1 MGHKAVRGDV
11 LDIVYHYNIQKTIA
25 IGEEENPGLEYACIG
40 KEEGDRFEYLDTHIL
55 IKKIYPMCDELQ
67 DRQWVPKVTDF
78 FKLPEDR
85 KSAQYEEVKFGIVND
100 VTEWK
105 MDALQREKTEKI
117 RAENEESE
125 RVLGHNTVGPRHYQ
139 KQKWTIDSEIKAY
152 RKIRHNPYGVRLDYL
167 NEKTHEIVTLYIGE
181 QKIEDKKGA
190 HVLGWNNTFQ
200 QILECD
206 EDGRTTLSRNVSD
219 SSQGIH
225 LESLFH
231 NDKDEFKC
239 KGITYKLQLR
249 RTYMFDNY
257 ERGINYEEVYNV
269 QEDGDITDPLLRK
282 VLESKR
288 RQGEMTSIVYSIQ
301 SEQREIMYQPLEKN
315 IVVQGCAGSGKTM
328 ILMHRISALLSDVA
342 GLDAESVVILTP
354 NEVFTESIDSL
365 SATLEIS
372 KVGRESVDAFYKEL
386 IWNYLPDR
394 VVEDELRDEAKLYTV
409 DTLQK
414 AYMEQTFE
422 KILKEEDTCIQA
434 NREEIE
440 ADFLKIESLLK
451 RNKIK
456 QPQKKDEF
464 KDYLESSQKTLA
476 DLQKKLGEQTASIK
490 TEEEKIKNDE
500 KRVRESRK
508 AAQEAE
514 NGILMLMLKVLDE
527 VEERKNKCILKNKE
541 LKAECEK
548 ITLSL
553 QKNTAARDAKSYIDV
568 SGSVNLVDLALS
580 GEENL
585 MELARSYQK
594 TQSEITLL
602 EVEKNKLNPNDI
614 RGQFE
619 IEEKLLQSRRAL
631 LDLYE
636 KVPKPSDTITIAEET
651 KCKEEIEQK
660 QREIKQNESCIK
672 ACDSCITVIR
682 ETKGRNWPDLKQA
695 EGHEI
700 LDDLTK
706 EYQTARETIRV
717 QTGRAENISKE
728 IEKSQQTLAKLKE
741 QQVSNEEREALK
753 QLNDKLQ
760 SCTAESIIDESMR
773 RACEMAGIKPDV
785 VCRIQLLFLLQLC
798 YGYFQ
803 KQVPNK
809 IKLLCVDEAQDV
821 SMLEI
826 QLLRKILGEKIYW
839 NLYGDYMQV
848 STAYKGQPEK
858 AKLWEPIESQLN
870 AELYTMDINY
880 RNAQEIVEYCNA
892 EFDMKITPMGLHGE
906 KVIPKSKGVCWNEFI
921 ECLENCKE
929 KYTAAII
936 VNNSAKFEE
945 YKHRFKMLGRAYEI
959 DSEDLLVGAV
969 GDGKIAL
976 LDIKSAKGMEF
987 RYVFVDKEGMTP
999 NELYIAY
1006 TRAMETLFVAE
1017 EK

>member
-55 IKKIYPMCDELQ
+55 IKKIYPMSDEPQ
-67 DRQWVPKVTDF
+67 DGQWIPKVTDF

-85 KSAQYEEVKFGIVND
+85 KSSQYEEVKFGIVND
-100 VTEWK
+100 VTAWK
-105 MDALQREKTEKI
+105 MDALQREKNEKI

-167 NEKTHEIVTLYIGE
+167 NEKTHEIVTFYIGE
-181 QKIEDKKGA
+181 QRIEDKKGA

-206 EDGRTTLSRNVSD
+206 EDGRTKLSRNASD
-219 SSQGIH
+219 FSQGIR
-225 LESLFH
+225 LESLIH

-239 KGITYKLQLR
+239 KGISYKLQLR
-249 RTYMFDNY
+249 RTYTFDNY

-328 ILMHRISALLSDVA
+328 ILMHRISALLSDA
-342 GLDAESVVILTP
+342 TGLDAESIVILTP
-354 NEVFTESIDSL
+354 NEVFTESLDSL
-365 SATLEIS
+365 SETLEIS
-372 KVGRESVDAFYKEL
+372 KVGRESVDAFYKDL
-386 IWNYLPDR
+386 VWSYLPDGM
-394 VVEDELRDEAKLYTV
+394 VEDGLRDEAEIYTA
-409 DTLQK
+409 DILQK
-414 AYMEQTFE
+414 AYTEQTFE
-422 KILKEEDTCIQA
+422 NILSEENSCIQEK
-434 NREEIE
+434 REEIE
-440 ADFLKIESLLK
+440 TDFVKIEALLK

-456 QPQKKDEF
+456 QPQKKDRF
-464 KDYLESSQKTLA
+464 KEYLEDSQKTLTN
-476 DLQKKLGEQTASIK
+476 LQRKLEEQTASIK
-490 TEEEKIKNDE
+490 AIEEQIKNDE
-500 KRVRESRK
+500 KRVETSRN

-514 NGILMLMLKVLDE
+514 NGILALMLGVL
-527 VEERKNKCILKNKE
+527 EEIGKRKNECVLKNQE

-548 ITLSL
+548 IALNL
-553 QKNTAARDAKSYIDV
+553 QKNMAARNAKSYIDV

-580 GEENL
+580 GEESL
-585 MELARSYQK
+585 MELARDYQK
-594 TQSEITLL
+594 TQNEIALL
-602 EVEKNKLNPNDI
+602 EAEKNKLNPNDI

-619 IEEKLLQSRRAL
+619 IEEKLLKCRKVL

-636 KVPKPSDTITIAEET
+636 NVPKPSDTITIAEET
-651 KCKEEIEQK
+651 KCKEEIGQK
-660 QREIKQNESCIK
+660 QREITQNESCIK
-672 ACDSCITVIR
+672 ACDSCIAAIH
-682 ETKGRNWPDLKQA
+682 ETKGRNWPDLAQT

-700 LDDLTK
+700 LADLTR
-706 EYQTARETIRV
+706 EYQSEWETIRV

-728 IEKSQQTLAKLKE
+728 IEKSQQALAKLKE
-741 QQVSNEEREALK
+741 QQISNEDREALK
-753 QLNDKLQ
+753 QLNDKLR
-760 SCTAESIIDESMR
+760 SYTAESIIDESMR
-773 RACEMAGIKPDV
+773 RACEMAGIRPDV

-798 YGYFQ
+798 YRYFQ

-809 IKLLCVDEAQDV
+809 IKLLCVDEAQDI

-826 QLLRKILGEKIYW
+826 QLLKKILGEKIYW

-858 AKLWEPIESQLN
+858 SELWQSVKSQLN
-870 AELYTMDINY
+870 AELYAMDINY

-906 KVIPKSKGVCWNEFI
+906 EVDEDSWSGCWNRFI
-921 ECLENCKE
+921 ECLQNCKE
-929 KYTAAII
+929 EYTAAII
-936 VNNSAKFEE
+936 VNNSDK
-945 YKHRFKMLGRAYEI
+945 FKMYQNELLYGGYGI
-959 DSEDLLVGAV
+959 DSEDFSVRTV
-969 GDGKIAL
+969 ENKIAL

-987 RYVFVDKEGMTP
+987 RYVFVDKEDMTP

-1017 EK
+1017 E

>member
-11 LDIVYHYNIQKTIA
+11 LDIVYHYNVQKTIA

-55 IKKIYPMCDELQ
+55 IKKIYPMSDEPQ
-67 DRQWVPKVTDF
+67 DRQWIPKVTDF
-78 FKLPEDR
+78 FRLPEDK
-85 KSAQYEEVKFGIVND
+85 KSSQYEEVKFGIVND
-100 VTEWK
+100 ATGWK
-105 MDALQREKTEKI
+105 MDALQKEKNEKI

-152 RKIRHNPYGVRLDYL
+152 RRIRHDPYGVRLDYL
-167 NEKTHEIVTLYIGE
+167 NKKTHEIVTLYIGE

-206 EDGRTTLSRNVSD
+206 EDGRTKLSRNVSD

-249 RTYMFDNY
+249 RTYTFDNY
-257 ERGINYEEVYNV
+257 ERGINYEEIYNV
-269 QEDGDITDPLLRK
+269 QKDGDITDPLLRK

-328 ILMHRISALLSDVA
+328 ILMHRISALLSDIA

-354 NEVFTESIDSL
+354 NEVFTESLDSL
-365 SATLEIS
+365 SETLEIS
-372 KVGRESVDAFYKEL
+372 KVGRESVDAFYKDL
-386 IWNYLPDR
+386 IWSYLPNR
-394 VVEDELRDEAKLYTV
+394 MIEDELRDEAELYTADV
-409 DTLQK
+409 LQM
-414 AYMEQTFE
+414 AYREQTF
-422 KILKEEDTCIQA
+422 KNILSEEDSCIQE

-440 ADFLKIESLLK
+440 ADFLKIGSLLK

-456 QPQKKDEF
+456 QTPKKDKF
-464 KDYLESSQKTLA
+464 KDYLEGSRKTLT
-476 DLQKKLGEQTASIK
+476 DLQKKLGEQTTSIK
-490 TEEEKIKNDE
+490 MVEEKIKNDE
-500 KRVRESRK
+500 KRVEESRK
-508 AAQEAE
+508 TAQKAE
-514 NGILMLMLKVLDE
+514 NGILALMFEVLDKAE
-527 VEERKNKCILKNKE
+527 KRKNECILKNRE

-548 ITLSL
+548 ITLNL
-553 QKNTAARDAKSYIDV
+553 QKNTAARNAKSYIDV

-585 MELARSYQK
+585 MELARDYQK
-594 TQSEITLL
+594 TQNEITLL
-602 EVEKNKLNPNDI
+602 EAEKNKLNPNDI

-619 IEEKLLQSRRAL
+619 IEERLLQGRRTL

-636 KVPKPSDTITIAEET
+636 KVPKPSDTITIAEEA
-651 KCKEEIEQK
+651 KCKEEVKQK
-660 QREIKQNESCIK
+660 QREVAQNESCIK
-672 ACDSCITVIR
+672 ACDSCIAVIH

-706 EYQTARETIRV
+706 EYQTAWETIRI

-728 IEKSQQTLAKLKE
+728 IEKSQQALAELKE
-741 QQVSNEEREALK
+741 QQISNEEREALK
-753 QLNDKLQ
+753 QLNDKFQ
-760 SCTAESIIDESMR
+760 SCTAESMIEESMR
-773 RACEMAGIKPDV
+773 RACEMVGIKPDV

-826 QLLRKILGEKIYW
+826 RLLRKILGEKIYW

-858 AKLWEPIESQLN
+858 AKLWEPAESQLN

-880 RNAQEIVEYCNA
+880 RNAQEIVEYCNS

-906 KVIPKSKGVCWNEFI
+906 EVDEDSWSGSWHRFI
-921 ECLENCKE
+921 ECFQGCKE
-929 KYTAAII
+929 EYTAAII
-936 VNNSAKFEE
+936 VDRSDK
-945 YKHRFKMLGRAYEI
+945 FKMYQNELLYGEYGI
-959 DSEDLLVGAV
+959 NSEGISIGTVE
-969 GDGKIAL
+969 DGKIAL

-987 RYVFVDKEGMTP
+987 RYVFVDMNEMTQS
-999 NELYIAY
+999 ELYIAY
-1006 TRAMETLFVAE
+1006 TRAMEKLFVAE
-1017 EK
+1017 EE